1 MHDSFITGMNKYKY
15 TFFGV
20 DESISGFKIE
30 LAWLYHT
37 VPYCTVLKNTDFPIY
52 SLDVWI
58 LLNFLLVLSAKKSF
72 SLQKNTLKMLGR
84 TVLTCKVLESTVF
97 QHYWQNASVLCC
109 NMSFY
114 RFFWPR
120 NPFLSSKFNYKNCT
134 IPYDNNFFELLYC
147 TVLYC
152 NKENSFF
159 RIGLS
164 ICMLYVFLYV
174 LRVKESISKLEIE
187 F

>member
-1 MHDSFITGMNKYKY
+1 MSFY
-15 TFFGV
+15 TFLGSTNPF
-20 DESISGFKIE
+20 
-30 LAWLYHT
+30 LASKLSLRGCT
-37 VPYCTVLKNTDFPIY
+37 IPYRTVLYWKNTDFPIY

-120 NPFLSSKFNYKNCT
+120 NPFLGSKFNSKNFT
-134 IPYDNNFFELLYC
+134 IPYDNISLIYC
-147 TVLYC
+147 MYSTVL
-152 NKENSFF
+152 
-159 RIGLS
+159 
-164 ICMLYVFLYV
+164 
-174 LRVKESISKLEIE
+174 
-187 F
+187 

>member
-37 VPYCTVLKNTDFPIY
+37 VPYCTGLENTDFPIY

-84 TVLTCKVLESTVF
+84 KVLTCKILESTVF

-134 IPYDNNFFELLYC
+134 IPYDNIFLNYC
-147 TVLYC
+147 TVQCCTVIKSTVSLELGWVYAC
-152 NKENSFF
+152 CMSFY
-159 RIGLS
+159 
-164 ICMLYVFLYV
+164 MY
-174 LRVKESISKLEIE
+174 
-187 F
+187 